1 MPDDDIF
8 ADLDRPSGGSGND
21 TFIKPIPGGF
31 RSASSSPSPS
41 QGAKNVHPVPDIINL
56 IQHTDNNPIVSLAR
70 PLLSILTRFS
80 QTIQHNNVNALHSR
94 CTQEIRNFVVYAQ
107 QQGIDQQQ
115 LLLARYILCATID
128 EMVLN
133 TPWGSNSA
141 WPNQSLLST
150 FHKETTGGQKFF
162 SILERLQIN
171 AAVNINLLELISICL
186 ALGFQ
191 GQYRVVNNGLGQLEN
206 IRSQLHQQIAMTRGQ
221 YEHQLSPHAQSPLRE
236 ARPVMKRGVP
246 LWVIGAITGALILT
260 VFLGFSFALNSDA
273 KPVSQKLEQISPP
286 PEVLGLDDR

>member
-8 ADLDRPSGGSGND
+8 SGLDRPSGGSGND
-21 TFIKPIPGGF
+21 NFIKPIPGGF
-31 RSASSSPSPS
+31 RSGSLSPRSS
-41 QGAKNVHPVPDIINL
+41 QGTKNMHPVPEIINL

-80 QTIQHNNVNALHSR
+80 QTIHHNNVNILHSR
-94 CTQEIRNFVVYAQ
+94 CIQEIRNFVVYAQ

-115 LLLARYILCATID
+115 LLLTRYILCATID

-133 TPWGSNSA
+133 TPWGSHSA

-150 FHKETTGGQKFF
+150 FHKETTGGQKLF
-162 SILERLQIN
+162 SILERLQTN
-171 AAVNINLLELISICL
+171 SAVNINLLELISICL

-191 GQYRVVNNGLGQLEN
+191 GQYRVVNNGLSQLEN

-221 YEHQLSPHAQSPLRE
+221 YEHQLSPHGQSPVRD
-236 ARPVMKRGVP
+236 ARLVVKRGVP

-260 VFLGFSFALNSDA
+260 VYLGFSFALNSDA
-273 KPVSQKLEQISPP
+273 KPVSQKLEQMSLPL
-286 PEVLGLDDR
+286 EALDDR

>member
-8 ADLDRPSGGSGND
+8 ADLGNPRGGSGND

-31 RSASSSPSPS
+31 RSGSPSPSPS
-41 QGAKNVHPVPDIINL
+41 QGTKNVHPVPDIINL
-56 IQHTDNNPIVSLAR
+56 IQHTDNNPVVSLAR

-80 QTIQHNNVNALHSR
+80 QTIHHNNVNILHAR
-94 CTQEIRNFVVYAQ
+94 CIQEIRNFVAYAQ

-115 LLLARYILCATID
+115 LLLARYILCASID

-162 SILERLQIN
+162 SILERLQTN
-171 AAVNINLLELISICL
+171 STVNINLLELISVCL

-191 GQYRVVNNGLGQLEN
+191 GQYRVVNNGLGQLES
-206 IRSQLHQQIAMTRGQ
+206 IRIQLHQQIAMTRGQ
-221 YEHQLSPHAQSPLRE
+221 YEHQLSPHAQSPIRD
-236 ARPVMKRGVP
+236 ARPVVKRGVP
-246 LWVIGAITGALILT
+246 LWVIAAITGALILT
-260 VFLGFSFALNSDA
+260 VYLGFSFALNSDA
-273 KPVSQKLEQISPP
+273 KPVSQKLEQMSPLP
-286 PEVLGLDDR
+286 DALDDR